1 MNLKDKLHTISNQ
14 ENKRILIIGLGE
26 IGYSNAE
33 YMTSIGLQVDGFD
46 ISEKAVARAISSG
59 LIQKK
64 AESFSGYDYY
74 VICISTH
81 LPADM
86 FIPYLDGVYDIA
98 KRLAAEGTPGALVG
112 IDSTIPRGTA
122 NKILEILDHR
132 LHVAHV
138 PHRYYVN
145 EKEEHGVRQM
155 RVLGACDKCCEK
167 KAVNFY
173 NEILGI
179 PVHIVQSIQI
189 AELCK
194 TVENAYRFLE
204 IAFAEEMKMVCD
216 NIGINFDDLREA
228 INTKWN
234 TKIHKALEGIG
245 GHCLPKDSRMVLEM
259 NRKFIKSSL
268 LEAAQKVDLEY
279 RSHIGKPIPL
289 YALEPDNIDLLLE
302 AVTRAEQGGGNG
314 KDTLLHISSHIM
326 APLQK
331 KFNMT
336 EVELE
341 SFMAALIYKIVQ
353 NRPDEAKK
361 PIESEKS
368 KKERETLNRFT
379 SVTDPS

>member
-1 MNLKDKLHTISNQ
+1 
-14 ENKRILIIGLGE
+14 
-26 IGYSNAE
+26 
-33 YMTSIGLQVDGFD
+33 
-46 ISEKAVARAISSG
+46 EKEVVWAISYG
-59 LIQKK
+59 LIHNK

-86 FIPYLDGVYDIA
+86 FITYLDGVYDIA
-98 KRLAAEGTPGALVG
+98 KRLAAEGTPGALVE

-132 LHVAHV
+132 LHIANI
-138 PHRYYVN
+138 PNRYYVN

-216 NIGINFDDLREA
+216 NIGINFDNLREA

-234 TKIHKALEGIG
+234 TKIHKAVEGIG

-326 APLQK
+326 APVQK

-341 SFMAALIYKIVQ
+341 SFLEALNNKIIT
-353 NRPDEAKK
+353 AY
-361 PIESEKS
+361 SEKM
-368 KKERETLNRFT
+368 K
-379 SVTDPS
+379 SVVP

>member
-1 MNLKDKLHTISNQ
+1 MNQNDNLYTIPNQ
-14 ENKRILIIGLGE
+14 DNKKILIIGLGE

-33 YMTSIGLQVDGFD
+33 YMTSIGLKVDGFD
-46 ISEKAVARAISSG
+46 ISEKAVARAISAG

-74 VICISTH
+74 IICISTH

-98 KRLAAEGTPGALVG
+98 KRLAVEGTPGALVG

-173 NEILGI
+173 NGILGI

-245 GHCLPKDSRMVLEM
+245 GHCLPKDSQMVLEM

-268 LEAAQKVDLEY
+268 LEAAQKVDLQY

-289 YALEPDNIDLLLE
+289 FENLLE
-302 AVTRAEQGGGNG
+302 AATRKTEGENGN
-314 KDTLLHISSHIM
+314 KDTLLHISSDVM

-341 SFMAALIYKIVQ
+341 SFLAALSNKIITE
-353 NRPDEAKK
+353 N
-361 PIESEKS
+361 SEKMKSVVSS
-368 KKERETLNRFT
+368 KPRTKEFT
-379 SVTDPS
+379 DTRQHLSA

>member
-194 TVENAYRFLE
+194 TVENAYRFFQ
-204 IAFAEEMKMVCD
+204 I
-216 NIGINFDDLREA
+216 
-228 INTKWN
+228 
-234 TKIHKALEGIG
+234 
-245 GHCLPKDSRMVLEM
+245 
-259 NRKFIKSSL
+259 
-268 LEAAQKVDLEY
+268 Q
-279 RSHIGKPIPL
+279 L
-289 YALEPDNIDLLLE
+289 YELEPDNIDLLLE

-314 KDTLLHISSHIM
+314 KNTLIHISSDVI

-368 KKERETLNRFT
+368 
-379 SVTDPS
+379 